1 MPDARRRMP
10 QWLLWTILLACT
22 GWCLTR
28 LGSVLLPI
36 RTGRIEPVKVIAS
49 FTHDPDAGTPPWR
62 ATLVDRDIPPREIS
76 EDVWAGVF
84 SRRTSDFGIPY
95 PIFKTRP
102 TLLIRGAP
110 PVSVPLLST
119 EDAAALLYAEFARL
133 PENADTFMVALRDR
147 FLETQAPRRLS
158 SELDPVAIADM
169 ASFLLAAAG
178 ALLASWRLQRM
189 HAARTVPPDA
199 PCNGGSGQASTIRR

>member
-10 QWLLWTILLACT
+10 AWLLWTIMLACI

-76 EDVWAGVF
+76 EDVWVGVF
-84 SRRTSDFGIPY
+84 SRRRSDFGVPY

-102 TLLIRGAP
+102 TLLVRGAP
-110 PVSVPLLST
+110 PAFVTPLSD
-119 EDAAALLYAEFARL
+119 EDAASLLHAEFARP
-133 PENADTFMVALRDR
+133 PENADPFMVALRDR

-189 HAARTVPPDA
+189 HAAQAAASDA
-199 PCNGGSGQASTIRR
+199 SRGG